1 MPASQPIKATRG
13 VRDIPPSDWAGPWR
27 IVIGQ
32 ATESAENYGNQAIE
46 TPVIEPAELVER
58 GVGES
63 TDIVTK
69 EMFRFQDRG
78 ERWLVLRPEFTAG
91 VVRAYFETGLN
102 QGPQPARLYSVGPSF
117 RAERPQAGRYR
128 QFYQFNVEAIGDP
141 SPALDAELIEM
152 AWNWLGGLGLGEV
165 SLQVNSVGDAK
176 CRPAYRQ
183 ALLDYF
189 RPLKAQLSHD
199 SQTRLEVNPLR
210 VLDSKEDQRFVE
222 AAPRITDHLC
232 EDCKAAFDEVRR
244 LLDQAQIPHTVNPRI
259 VRGLDYYTR
268 TAFEIHHQ
276 LIGGAQNALCGGGR
290 YDGLAEELGWPA
302 TPGVGFAAGL
312 DRIVS
317 ALSSE
322 GIEVIAPPAA
332 EVIVVPDGYQPEA
345 AAVVGRFCRQALP
358 TWVDYSDRSLRAK
371 MRTAG
376 KLGARWAA
384 IFNADEAARQV
395 VQLRDLNAGEQREM
409 PWDDLP
415 AALVQA
421 P

>member
-13 VRDIPPSDWAGPWR
+13 VRDIPPAEWAGPWR

-32 ATESAENYGNQAIE
+32 ASESAESYGYQPIE
-46 TPVIEPAELVER
+46 TAVIEPAELVER
-58 GVGES
+58 GVGGS

-91 VVRAYFETGLN
+91 TVRAYFETGLN

-117 RAERPQAGRYR
+117 RAERPQKGRYR
-128 QFYQFNVEAIGDP
+128 QFFQFNVEAIGDE

-165 SLQVNSVGDAK
+165 SLQVNSVGDGR

-183 ALLDYF
+183 ALLEYF
-189 RPLKAQLSHD
+189 RPLKDQLSHD
-199 SQTRLEVNPLR
+199 SQARLEVNPLR

-222 AAPRITDHLC
+222 GAPRITDHLC
-232 EDCKAAFDEVRR
+232 DECRAAFEEVKR
-244 LLDQAQIPHTVNPRI
+244 LLSSAHIPHTVNPRI

-290 YDGLAEELGWPA
+290 YDGLAEELGWPS

-317 ALSSE
+317 ALRSE
-322 GIEVIAPPAA
+322 NIEIVAPPSA
-332 EVIVVPDGYQPEA
+332 ELIGVPDGYQADAA
-345 AAVVGRFCRQALP
+345 AAVGRLCRQALP
-358 TWVDYSDRSLRAK
+358 TWVDYSDRSLKAK
-371 MRTAG
+371 MRAAG

-384 IFNADEAARQV
+384 IFNAEEAGRKV
-395 VQLRDLNAGEQREM
+395 VQLRDLNAGEQREVA
-409 PWDDLP
+409 WEGLP
-415 AALVQA
+415 AALA
-421 P
+421 ELP